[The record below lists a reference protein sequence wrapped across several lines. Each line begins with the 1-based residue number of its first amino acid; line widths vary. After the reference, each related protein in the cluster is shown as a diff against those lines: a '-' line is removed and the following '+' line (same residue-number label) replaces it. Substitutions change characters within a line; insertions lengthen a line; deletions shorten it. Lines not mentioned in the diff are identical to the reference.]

1 MNRHVRLDRL
11 FIGKTRRTEIVAADP
26 KQKSAKDKAAEKPQ
40 PKNSATKSDLPEN
53 ELAQVSGGFNP
64 QPEPPG
70 DKAPRLINVS
80 LPAEKLLLRGN

>member
-1 MNRHVRLDRL
+1 MHTFVR
-11 FIGKTRRTEIVAADP
+11 KSERTEIMASDA
-26 KQKSAKDKAAEKPQ
+26 KQNSANKAQSAEKPQ
-40 PKNSATKSDLPEN
+40 PTHSDLPEN

-70 DKAPRLINVS
+70 DKALRPVS

>member
-1 MNRHVRLDRL
+1 VQVCIDKNRRN
-11 FIGKTRRTEIVAADP
+11 EIVASDS
-26 KQKSAKDKAAEKPQ
+26 KQNSTSKDKSAEKPQ
-40 PKNSATKSDLPEN
+40 PTGSDLPES

-70 DKAPRLINVS
+70 DRAATRLVS